1 MVKKDGV
8 DIAGMSTLTK
18 KDHCHVLARSSER
31 EEGGQLHCNHAAHCI
46 KTAR

>member
-1 MVKKDGV
+1 MVKKEGV

-31 EEGGQLHCNHAAHCI
+31 EEGGVTTLQPRRALY
-46 KTAR
+46 